1 MTDDAGRPESA
12 SSALAASTGG
22 LPTHDP
28 ALEAALRRGLDDV
41 EGLLAKAVSGV
52 HEAFGDASGHLMTA
66 GGKRFRPLLTVLASQ
81 LGSGAGPDVIR
92 AAAVVEL
99 THLASLY
106 HDDVMDDAGLRRGTL
121 SANAQFGNT
130 VAILTGDLL
139 FARASSIVA
148 ELGPEAVQV
157 QAATFERLVTGQTRE
172 TVGPSAGEDPVQHY
186 LGVLADKTGALIA
199 TSGRFGAQFAGCPP
213 EVVAVLMDYG
223 ERIGVAFQLA
233 DDLIDLAS
241 ESGQSGK
248 TPGTDLREG
257 VPTLPV
263 LLARASADPADA
275 ELHELLDGDL
285 TDDDRHAQALA
296 LLRVHPSLEQARVQ
310 TVAWADAARAALSPL
325 PAGPVRDALDAL
337 AEGVVTRDS

>member
-1 MTDDAGRPESA
+1 VTDGT
-12 SSALAASTGG
+12 SALPSLSGA

-28 ALEAALRRGLDDV
+28 ALEAALRQGLDDV
-41 EGLLAKAVSGV
+41 EALLEVAVSGV
-52 HEAFGDASGHLMTA
+52 HASFGDASGHLMSA

-81 LGSGAGPDVIR
+81 LGSGAGPDVVR

-106 HDDVMDDAGLRRGTL
+106 HDDVMDDAALRRGTA

-148 ELGPEAVQV
+148 DLGPDAVKV

-172 TVGPSAGEDPVQHY
+172 TVGPSADEDPVAHY
-186 LGVLADKTGALIA
+186 LAVLADKTGALIA
-199 TSGRFGAQFAGCPP
+199 TAGRFGAEFAGCSP
-213 EVVAVLMDYG
+213 EVVAVLMEYG

-241 ESGQSGK
+241 DTGDSGK

-263 LLARASADPADA
+263 LLARASGDPADA
-275 ELHELLDGDL
+275 DLHALLDGDL
-285 TDDDRHAQALA
+285 TDDHLHSQALA
-296 LLRVHPSLEQARVQ
+296 LLREHPSLEEARVQ
-310 TVAWADAARAALSPL
+310 TQAWADGARESLTAL

-337 AEGVVTRDS
+337 AEGVVTRKG

>member
-1 MTDDAGRPESA
+1 VTDGT
-12 SSALAASTGG
+12 SALPSLSGA

-28 ALEAALRRGLDDV
+28 ALEAALRQGLDDV
-41 EGLLAKAVSGV
+41 EALLEEAVSGV
-52 HEAFGDASGHLMTA
+52 HASFGDASGHLMSA

-81 LGSGAGPDVIR
+81 LGRGAGPDVVR

-106 HDDVMDDAGLRRGTL
+106 HDDVMDDAALRRGTA

-148 ELGPEAVQV
+148 DLGPDAVKV

-172 TVGPSAGEDPVQHY
+172 TVGPSADEDPVAHY
-186 LGVLADKTGALIA
+186 LAVLADKTGALIA
-199 TSGRFGAQFAGCPP
+199 TAGRFGAEFAGCSP
-213 EVVAVLMDYG
+213 EVVAVLMEYG

-241 ESGQSGK
+241 DTGDSGK

-263 LLARASADPADA
+263 LLARASGDPVDAD
-275 ELHELLDGDL
+275 LHALLDGDL
-285 TDDDRHAQALA
+285 TDDNRHSRALA
-296 LLRVHPSLEQARVQ
+296 LLREHPSLEEARVQ
-310 TVAWADAARAALSPL
+310 TQAWADGARESLTAL

-337 AEGVVTRDS
+337 AEGVVTRKG

>member
-1 MTDDAGRPESA
+1 VTDRVG
-12 SSALAASTGG
+12 ALPSLSGA
-22 LPTHDP
+22 LPTDDP

-41 EGLLAKAVSGV
+41 EQLLAEAVSGV
-52 HEAFGDASGHLMTA
+52 HASFGDASGHLMLA

-81 LGSGAGPDVIR
+81 LGAGAGPDVIR

-106 HDDVMDDAGLRRGTL
+106 HDDVMDDAALRRGTA

-148 ELGPEAVQV
+148 ELGPEAVKV
-157 QAATFERLVTGQTRE
+157 QARTFERLVTGQTRE
-172 TVGPSAGEDPVQHY
+172 TVGPAAGEDPVAHY

-199 TSGRFGAQFAGCPP
+199 TSGRFGAEFAGCSP
-213 EVVAVLMDYG
+213 EQVAVLVEYG

-241 ESGQSGK
+241 ETGQSGK

-257 VPTLPV
+257 IPTLPV
-263 LLARASADPADA
+263 LLARTSTDPADA
-275 ELHELLDGDL
+275 ELLALLAGDL
-285 TDDDRHAQALA
+285 TDDVAHARALQ
-296 LLRVHPSLEQARVQ
+296 LLRAHRSLEEARVQ
-310 TVAWADAARAALSPL
+310 TQRWADGAREALAPL

-337 AEGVVTRDS
+337 AEGVVSRSG

>member
-1 MTDDAGRPESA
+1 VTERVG
-12 SSALAASTGG
+12 ALPSLSGA

-28 ALEAALRRGLDDV
+28 ALERALRAGLAEV
-41 EGLLAKAVSGV
+41 EATMVEAVGGV
-52 HEAFGDASGHLMTA
+52 HASFGDASGHLMLA
-66 GGKRFRPLLTVLASQ
+66 GGKRFRPLLTILASQ

-106 HDDVMDDAGLRRGTL
+106 HDDVMDDADLRRGTA

-139 FARASSIVA
+139 FARASAIVA
-148 ELGPEAVQV
+148 ELGPDAVKV
-157 QAATFERLVTGQTRE
+157 QARTFERLVTGQTRE
-172 TVGPSAGEDPVQHY
+172 TVGPRPGEDPVQHY
-186 LGVLADKTGALIA
+186 LEVLADKTGALIA
-199 TSGRFGAQFAGCPP
+199 TSVRFGAEFAGCSP
-213 EVVAVLMDYG
+213 EVVAVLIEYG

-241 ESGQSGK
+241 ETGQSGK

-263 LLARASADPADA
+263 LLARASGDPADA
-275 ELHELLDGDL
+275 DLHELLDGDL
-285 TDDDRHAQALA
+285 SDDLRHGRALA
-296 LLRVHPSLEQARVQ
+296 LLREHPSLEEARVQ
-310 TVAWADAARAALSPL
+310 TQAWADGARAALAPL

-337 AEGVVTRDS
+337 AESVVSRDG

>member
-1 MTDDAGRPESA
+1 VTVT
-12 SSALAASTGG
+12 TGA

-41 EGLLAKAVSGV
+41 EELLAAAVGEV
-52 HEAFGDASGHLMTA
+52 HAAFGDATAHLMTA

-106 HDDVMDDAGLRRGTL
+106 HDDVMDGAELRRGAA
-121 SANAQFGNT
+121 SANAQYGNT
-130 VAILTGDLL
+130 MAILTGDLL

-148 ELGPEAVQV
+148 ELGPEAVKV
-157 QAATFERLVTGQTRE
+157 QALTFERLVTGQTRE
-172 TVGPSAGEDPVQHY
+172 TVGPSAGEDPVEHY

-199 TSGRFGAQFAGCPP
+199 TSGRFGAEFAGGSP
-213 EVVAVLMDYG
+213 EVVDVMVDYG

-241 ESGQSGK
+241 ETGQSGK

-257 VPTLPV
+257 IPTLPV
-263 LLARASADPADA
+263 LLARASTDPADA

-285 TDDDRHAQALA
+285 HDDARHARALT
-296 LLRVHPSLEQARVQ
+296 LLRSHPSLEQARVQ
-310 TVAWADAARAALSPL
+310 TQAWADGARAALEPL
-325 PAGPVRDALDAL
+325 PAGPVRDALAAL
-337 AEGVVTRDS
+337 ADSVVSRQG

>member
-1 MTDDAGRPESA
+1 VTVT
-12 SSALAASTGG
+12 TGA

-41 EGLLAKAVSGV
+41 EELLAAGVSEV
-52 HEAFGDASGHLMTA
+52 HAAFGDATGHLMTA
-66 GGKRFRPLLTVLASQ
+66 GGKRFRPLLTILASQ

-106 HDDVMDDAGLRRGTL
+106 HDDVMDGAELRRGAT
-121 SANAQFGNT
+121 SANAQYGNT

-148 ELGPEAVQV
+148 ELGPDAVKV
-157 QAATFERLVTGQTRE
+157 QAQTFERLVTGQTRE
-172 TVGPSAGEDPVQHY
+172 TVGPAADEDPVEHY

-199 TSGRFGAQFAGCPP
+199 TSGRFGAEFAGCPA
-213 EVVAVLMDYG
+213 EVVAVLVDYG

-241 ESGQSGK
+241 ETGQSGK

-257 VPTLPV
+257 IPTLPV
-263 LLARASADPADA
+263 LLARASTDPADA

-285 TDDDRHAQALA
+285 HDDARHARALA
-296 LLRVHPSLEQARVQ
+296 LLRVHPSLEAARVQ
-310 TVAWADAARAALSPL
+310 TQAWADGARAALAPL
-325 PAGPVRDALDAL
+325 PDGPVRDALDAL
-337 AEGVVTRDS
+337 AEGVVTREG

>member
-1 MTDDAGRPESA
+1 VTDRVG
-12 SSALAASTGG
+12 ALPSLSGA

-41 EGLLAKAVSGV
+41 EQLLAEAVSGV
-52 HEAFGDASGHLMTA
+52 HASFGDASGHLMLA

-81 LGSGAGPDVIR
+81 LGAGAGPDVIR

-106 HDDVMDDAGLRRGTL
+106 HDDVMDDAALRRGTA

-148 ELGPEAVQV
+148 ELGPEAVKV
-157 QAATFERLVTGQTRE
+157 QARTFERLVTGQTRE
-172 TVGPSAGEDPVQHY
+172 TVGPGAGEDPVAHY
-186 LGVLADKTGALIA
+186 LAVLADKTGALIA
-199 TSGRFGAQFAGCPP
+199 TSGRFGAEFAGCSP
-213 EVVAVLMDYG
+213 EQVAVLVEYG

-241 ESGQSGK
+241 ETGQSGK

-257 VPTLPV
+257 IPTLPV
-263 LLARASADPADA
+263 LLARTSTDPADA
-275 ELHELLDGDL
+275 ELLGLLAGDL
-285 TDDDRHAQALA
+285 TDDVAHARALE
-296 LLRVHPSLEQARVQ
+296 LLRAHRSLEAARVQ
-310 TVAWADAARAALSPL
+310 TQAWADGAREALAPL

-337 AEGVVTRDS
+337 AENVVSRSG

>member
-1 MTDDAGRPESA
+1 VTDRVG
-12 SSALAASTGG
+12 ALPSLSGA
-22 LPTHDP
+22 LPTRDP

-41 EGLLAKAVSGV
+41 EQLLAEAVSGV
-52 HEAFGDASGHLMTA
+52 HASFGDASGHLMLA

-81 LGSGAGPDVIR
+81 LGAGAGPDVIR

-106 HDDVMDDAGLRRGTL
+106 HDDVMDDAALRRGTA

-148 ELGPEAVQV
+148 ELGPEAVKV
-157 QAATFERLVTGQTRE
+157 QARTFERLVTGQTRE
-172 TVGPSAGEDPVQHY
+172 TVGPAAGEDPVAHY
-186 LGVLADKTGALIA
+186 LAVLADKTGALIA
-199 TSGRFGAQFAGCPP
+199 TSGRFGAEFAGCSP
-213 EVVAVLMDYG
+213 EQVAVLVEYG

-241 ESGQSGK
+241 ETGQSGK

-257 VPTLPV
+257 IPTLPV
-263 LLARASADPADA
+263 LLARTSTDPADA
-275 ELHELLDGDL
+275 ELLGLLAGDL
-285 TDDDRHAQALA
+285 TDDVAHARALE
-296 LLRVHPSLEQARVQ
+296 LLRAHRSLEEARVQ
-310 TVAWADAARAALSPL
+310 TQAWADGAREALAPL
-325 PAGPVRDALDAL
+325 PPGPVRDALDAL
-337 AEGVVTRDS
+337 AENVVSRSG

>member
-1 MTDDAGRPESA
+1 VTVT
-12 SSALAASTGG
+12 TGA

-41 EGLLAKAVSGV
+41 EELLAAGVSEV
-52 HEAFGDASGHLMTA
+52 HAAFGDATGHLMTA
-66 GGKRFRPLLTVLASQ
+66 GGKRFRPLLTILASQ

-106 HDDVMDDAGLRRGTL
+106 HDDVMDGAELRRGAT
-121 SANAQFGNT
+121 SANARYGNT

-148 ELGPEAVQV
+148 ELGPDAVKV
-157 QAATFERLVTGQTRE
+157 QAQTFERLVTGQTRE
-172 TVGPSAGEDPVQHY
+172 TVGPAADEDPVEHY

-199 TSGRFGAQFAGCPP
+199 TSGRFGAEFAGCPD
-213 EVVAVLMDYG
+213 EVVDVLVDYG

-241 ESGQSGK
+241 ETGQSGK

-257 VPTLPV
+257 IPTLPV
-263 LLARASADPADA
+263 LLARASTDPADA

-285 TDDDRHAQALA
+285 HDDARHARALA
-296 LLRVHPSLEQARVQ
+296 LLRVHPSLEAARVQ
-310 TVAWADAARAALSPL
+310 TQAWADGARTALAPL
-325 PAGPVRDALDAL
+325 PEGPVRDALDAL
-337 AEGVVTRDS
+337 AEGVVTREG

>member
-1 MTDDAGRPESA
+1 MTDRVG
-12 SSALAASTGG
+12 ALPSLSGA

-41 EGLLAKAVSGV
+41 EQLLAEAVSGV
-52 HEAFGDASGHLMTA
+52 HASFGDASGHLMLA

-81 LGSGAGPDVIR
+81 LGAGAGPDVIR

-106 HDDVMDDAGLRRGTL
+106 HDDVMDDAALRRGTA

-148 ELGPEAVQV
+148 ELGPEAVKV
-157 QAATFERLVTGQTRE
+157 QARTFERLVTGQTRE
-172 TVGPSAGEDPVQHY
+172 TVGPAAGEDPVAHY

-199 TSGRFGAQFAGCPP
+199 TSGRFGAEFAGCSP
-213 EVVAVLMDYG
+213 EQVAVLVEYG

-241 ESGQSGK
+241 ETGQSGK

-257 VPTLPV
+257 IPTLPV
-263 LLARASADPADA
+263 LLARTSSDPADA
-275 ELHELLDGDL
+275 ELLGLLAGDL
-285 TDDDRHAQALA
+285 TDDVAHARALE
-296 LLRVHPSLEQARVQ
+296 LLRAHRSLEEARVQ
-310 TVAWADAARAALSPL
+310 TQAWADGAREALAPL

-337 AEGVVTRDS
+337 AENVVSRSG

>member
-1 MTDDAGRPESA
+1 VTD
-12 SSALAASTGG
+12 TGIA
-22 LPTHDP
+22 LPTSDP
-28 ALEAALRRGLDDV
+28 ALESALRTGLDQV
-41 EGLLAKAVSGV
+41 ETLLAQAVSGV
-52 HEAFGDASGHLMTA
+52 HASFGDASGHLMAA

-81 LGSGAGPDVIR
+81 LGSGASPEVVK

-106 HDDVMDDAGLRRGTL
+106 HDDVMDDAALRRGTS
-121 SANAQFGNT
+121 SANAQYGNT

-148 ELGPEAVQV
+148 ELGPAAVRV

-172 TVGPSAGEDPVQHY
+172 TVGPTAGEDPVQHY

-199 TSGRFGAQFAGCPP
+199 TSGRFGAEFAGCSP
-213 EVVAVLMDYG
+213 EVVAVLMEYG

-233 DDLIDLAS
+233 DDLIDLS
-241 ESGQSGK
+241 SDTGQSGK

-263 LLARASADPADA
+263 LLARTSTDPADA
-275 ELHELLDGDL
+275 ELLELLDGDL
-285 TDDDRHAQALA
+285 TDDARHARALA
-296 LLRVHPSLEQARVQ
+296 LLRVHPSLAQARAQ
-310 TVAWADAARAALSPL
+310 TVSWADAARAALTAL
-325 PAGPVRDALDAL
+325 PDGSVRDALDAL
-337 AEGVVTRDS
+337 AEGVVTREG

>member
-1 MTDDAGRPESA
+1 VTESG
-12 SSALAASTGG
+12 SALPRVAATGA
-22 LPTHDP
+22 LPTADP
-28 ALEAALRRGLDDV
+28 ALEAALRTGLDDV
-41 EGLLAKAVSGV
+41 EALLATAVSGV
-52 HEAFGDASGHLMTA
+52 HASFGDASGHLMTA

-81 LGSGAGPDVIR
+81 LGSGAGADVVR

-106 HDDVMDDAGLRRGTL
+106 HDDVMDEAALRRGTA
-121 SANAQFGNT
+121 SANAHYGNT

-139 FARASSIVA
+139 FARASSLVA
-148 ELGPEAVQV
+148 ELGPEAVIV

-172 TVGPSAGEDPVQHY
+172 TVGPTAGEDPVQHY

-199 TSGRFGAQFAGCPP
+199 TSGRFGAEFSGCPP
-213 EVVAVLMDYG
+213 EVVEVLVEYG

-241 ESGQSGK
+241 ETGQSGK

-263 LLARASADPADA
+263 LLARASTDPADA
-275 ELHELLDGDL
+275 ELLELLDGDL
-285 TDDDRHAQALA
+285 TDDARHARALT
-296 LLRVHPSLEQARVQ
+296 LLRAHPSLEAAKTQ
-310 TVAWADAARAALSPL
+310 TVAWADAAREALAPL
-325 PAGPVRDALDAL
+325 PPSSVRDALDAL
-337 AEGVVTRDS
+337 AEGVVTRDG

>member
-1 MTDDAGRPESA
+1 MTEQVGAL
-12 SSALAASTGG
+12 SSLSGA

-28 ALEAALRRGLDDV
+28 ALEAALRQGLGDV
-41 EGLLAKAVSGV
+41 ETLLAEAVGGV
-52 HEAFGDASGHLMTA
+52 HSSFGDASGHLMSA
-66 GGKRFRPLLTVLASQ
+66 GGKRFRPLLTLLASQ
-81 LGSGAGPDVIR
+81 LGSGAGPDVVR

-106 HDDVMDDAGLRRGTL
+106 HDDVMDDADLRRGTA

-148 ELGPEAVQV
+148 ELGPEAVKV

-172 TVGPSAGEDPVQHY
+172 TVGPRPGEDPVAHY
-186 LGVLADKTGALIA
+186 LEVLSDKTGALIA
-199 TSGRFGAQFAGCPP
+199 TAGRFGAEFAGCPP
-213 EVVAVLMDYG
+213 EIVAVLMEYG

-241 ESGQSGK
+241 ETGQSGK

-275 ELHELLDGDL
+275 DLHELLDGDL
-285 TDDDRHAQALA
+285 TDDHLHGRALA
-296 LLRVHPSLEQARVQ
+296 LLREHPSLEEARVQ
-310 TVAWADAARAALSPL
+310 TQAWADGAREALAGL

-337 AEGVVTRDS
+337 AEGVVSRTG

>member
-1 MTDDAGRPESA
+1 MTDRVG
-12 SSALAASTGG
+12 ALPSLSGA

-41 EGLLAKAVSGV
+41 EQLLAEAVSGV
-52 HEAFGDASGHLMTA
+52 HASFGDASGHLMLA

-81 LGSGAGPDVIR
+81 LGVGAGPDVIR

-106 HDDVMDDAGLRRGTL
+106 HDDVMDEAALRRGTA

-148 ELGPEAVQV
+148 ELGPEAVKV
-157 QAATFERLVTGQTRE
+157 QARTFERLVTGQTRE
-172 TVGPSAGEDPVQHY
+172 TVGPGAGEDPVAHY
-186 LGVLADKTGALIA
+186 LAVLADKTGALIA
-199 TSGRFGAQFAGCPP
+199 TSGRFGAEFAGCSP
-213 EVVAVLMDYG
+213 EQVAVLVEYG

-241 ESGQSGK
+241 ETGQSGK

-257 VPTLPV
+257 IPTLPV
-263 LLARASADPADA
+263 LLARTSTDPADA
-275 ELHELLDGDL
+275 ELLGLLAGDL
-285 TDDDRHAQALA
+285 TDDVAHARALE
-296 LLRVHPSLEQARVQ
+296 LLRAHPSLEAARVQ
-310 TVAWADAARAALSPL
+310 TQAWADGAREALAPL

-337 AEGVVTRDS
+337 AENVVSRSG